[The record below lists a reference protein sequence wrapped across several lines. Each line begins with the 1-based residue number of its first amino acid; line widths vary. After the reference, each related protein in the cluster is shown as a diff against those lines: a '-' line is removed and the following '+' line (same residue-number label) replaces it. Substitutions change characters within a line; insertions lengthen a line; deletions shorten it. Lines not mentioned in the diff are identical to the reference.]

1 MFCRRTEKPGC
12 PRKSRVALERRRMSI
27 GHQSVGVWRQFVLN
41 LCILDTSIKAAV
53 GINRSLMYQRL
64 PELKN
69 SSASLIVLHD

>member
-1 MFCRRTEKPGC
+1 
-12 PRKSRVALERRRMSI
+12 MSI